1 MAVSI
6 GSIVLHVS
14 DIGRAARFWCAALG
28 YVPQPDEPAFL
39 APADSVGPRL
49 HLDETDRT
57 HLDLWVDRTGS
68 DQDSEVERLV
78 SLGTRPVEMVSPA
91 VAGLVLPP
99 ADRARRFSFAA
110 PLTCT

>member
-68 DQDSEVERLV
+68 DQDTEVERLIA
-78 SLGTRPVEMVSPA
+78 LG
-91 VAGLVLPP
+91 
-99 ADRARRFSFAA
+99 ARRVEWVYPDGADFVVLADPDGNLFCVIS
-110 PLTCT
+110 